1 MKKKLVLMLCVISCL
16 MLMMGCSLTRENKS
30 LDKSKLTKSAEEFA
44 AQWFEYDFKTT
55 VSANDKILTLST
67 CYNKKERVVMHAKLI
82 KSQKR

>member
-1 MKKKLVLMLCVISCL
+1 MFLAFL
-16 MLMMGCSLTRENKS
+16 NKIKARS
-30 LDKSKLTKSAEEFA
+30 I
-44 AQWFEYDFKTT
+44 YDFKTT